1 MKYTVC
7 QRIDTHVL
15 FNINWDKIV
24 KYLLILLN
32 ENKYVNIVYHVVVVC
47 YKLVCKVSFS
57 LRGSTLLTQYSAGV
71 KPLLKLRWRFYVIF
85 SGTLLCYV
93 WLMAWVVY
101 LLSVCLLSITSLHS
115 GQRLA
120 LFSNIFEP
128 PSSSGT
134 QAICINI
141 LSKNSRGSVW
151 NQSS

>member
-115 GQRLA
+115 RQRLA

-134 QAICINI
+134 LAICINI